1 VARLY
6 RRQQEQVK
14 VTLIESQRILSSFDD
29 RLQKYAEKQISQ
41 RKRFTLLRNSVIGMF
56 ILCVVVLCKT

>member
-1 VARLY
+1 
-6 RRQQEQVK
+6 

-56 ILCVVVLCKT
+56 FLCVKLLVFYHSCSVYRSDGKT